1 MKKQRSKPTKPR
13 NSHASFSRTELAAK
27 LGVDVRTIDRRCGV
41 LGVKPS
47 KRLPGKAV
55 TYKLTPEQ
63 LDQLQHRLDHGQLSQ
78 PPSDLKRAK
87 LQEEIELL
95 RLKNKKLREASS
107 PNWLIAQILKDLA
120 DRIPAILET
129 HLETYAVNGA
139 NREPAEL
146 RSLGKST
153 NDTIRAEVS
162 EFLEVWSAKW
172 DELATESRETA

>member
-55 TYKLTPEQ
+55 TYRLTPEQ
-63 LDQLQHRLDHGQLSQ
+63 LDQLQHRLDHAQLSQ

-87 LQEEIELL
+87 LQEEIEHL
-95 RLKNKKLREASS
+95 RLKNRKIREAST
-107 PNWLIAQILKDLA
+107 PNWFLAKLLKAMA
-120 DRIPAILET
+120 DRIPSIVENR
-129 HLETYAVNGA
+129 LETYAIQGA
-139 NREPAEL
+139 NKEPAEL

-153 NDTIRAEVS
+153 NDTIRAEVHS
-162 EFLEVWSAKW
+162 FLEVWSAKW
-172 DELATESRETA
+172 DELASESRETA